1 MSLGE
6 VVIIK
11 YFGSGLN
18 KPLFSNCLEFIYSTN
33 VNALHVFFVLKRK
46 GINKMEK
53 ANELLK
59 LIEEK
64 KYQEYKKVVNEL
76 PEIDVA
82 QWIEELQ
89 EEQMIIAFRALP
101 KDLAADVFSYLSS
114 DSQQLIIN
122 GITDKELKNIVEDL
136 YIDDAVDMLDEA
148 PANVVQRVLQNASN
162 ETRDLINQFL
172 NYKEDTAGSIMTA
185 EFLDL
190 KKGMTVKEALDR
202 IRRICK
208 DKETSYTC
216 YVLDKN
222 RILEGMITVKTILMA
237 KDEEMIDDLMDT
249 QVIYTTTNEDKENV
263 AKLLSKYDLF
273 ALPVVDNENRMVGI
287 VTIDDAVDVIEDE
300 ATEDFEKMAAMLPS
314 DRPYLESKVTTLFK
328 NRIVWLIV
336 LMISGIIV
344 GEILGY
350 YEAKIAAIPL
360 LVTFVPMLN
369 DTGGNCGN
377 QSSTMVIRGLTTG
390 DITTKDWLKV
400 WWKEFRVSLLVSIVL
415 ASFNFIRIA
424 FFTKAPEGV
433 NVYMI
438 AISVSG
444 ALFLTVILAKSVG
457 GLLPILAKKLKL
469 DPAVM
474 AAP

>member
-1 MSLGE
+1 
-6 VVIIK
+6 
-11 YFGSGLN
+11 
-18 KPLFSNCLEFIYSTN
+18 
-33 VNALHVFFVLKRK
+33 
-46 GINKMEK
+46 MEK

-64 KYQEYKKVVNEL
+64 KYQEYKNVVNEL

-162 ETRDLINQFL
+162 ETRALINQFL

-222 RILEGMITVKTILMA
+222 RILEGMITVKTILMT

-474 AAP
+474 AAPLITTLVDAAAIVIYFTFVSHLLF

>member
-1 MSLGE
+1 
-6 VVIIK
+6 
-11 YFGSGLN
+11 
-18 KPLFSNCLEFIYSTN
+18 
-33 VNALHVFFVLKRK
+33 
-46 GINKMEK
+46 MEK

-162 ETRDLINQFL
+162 ETRALINQFL

-190 KKGMTVKEALDR
+190 KKGMTIKEALDR

-237 KDEEMIDDLMDT
+237 KDKEMIDDLMDT

-438 AISVSG
+438 AFSVSG

-474 AAP
+474 AAPLITTLVDAAAIIIYFTFVSHLLF

>member
-1 MSLGE
+1 
-6 VVIIK
+6 
-11 YFGSGLN
+11 
-18 KPLFSNCLEFIYSTN
+18 
-33 VNALHVFFVLKRK
+33 
-46 GINKMEK
+46 MEK

-162 ETRDLINQFL
+162 ETRALINQFL

-314 DRPYLESKVTTLFK
+314 DRAYLESKVTTLFK

-438 AISVSG
+438 AVSVSG
-444 ALFLTVILAKSVG
+444 ALFLIVILAKSVG

-474 AAP
+474 AAPLITTLVDAAAIIIYFTFVSHLLF

>member
-1 MSLGE
+1 
-6 VVIIK
+6 
-11 YFGSGLN
+11 
-18 KPLFSNCLEFIYSTN
+18 
-33 VNALHVFFVLKRK
+33 
-46 GINKMEK
+46 MEK

-162 ETRDLINQFL
+162 ETRALINQFL

-314 DRPYLESKVTTLFK
+314 DRAYLESKVTTLFK

-444 ALFLTVILAKSVG
+444 ALFLIVILAKSVG

-474 AAP
+474 AAPLITTLVDAAAIIIYFTFVSHLLF

>member
-1 MSLGE
+1 
-6 VVIIK
+6 
-11 YFGSGLN
+11 
-18 KPLFSNCLEFIYSTN
+18 
-33 VNALHVFFVLKRK
+33 
-46 GINKMEK
+46 MEK

-162 ETRDLINQFL
+162 ETRALINQFL
-172 NYKEDTAGSIMTA
+172 NYKEDMAGSIMTA

-222 RILEGMITVKTILMA
+222 RLLEGMITVKTILMA

-444 ALFLTVILAKSVG
+444 ALFLTEKIKKSVG

-474 AAP
+474 AAPLITTLVDAAAIIIYFTFVSHLLF

>member
-1 MSLGE
+1 
-6 VVIIK
+6 
-11 YFGSGLN
+11 
-18 KPLFSNCLEFIYSTN
+18 
-33 VNALHVFFVLKRK
+33 
-46 GINKMEK
+46 MEK

-314 DRPYLESKVTTLFK
+314 DRAYLESKVTTLFK

-474 AAP
+474 AAPLITTLVDAAAIIIYFTFVSHLLF

>member
-1 MSLGE
+1 
-6 VVIIK
+6 
-11 YFGSGLN
+11 
-18 KPLFSNCLEFIYSTN
+18 
-33 VNALHVFFVLKRK
+33 
-46 GINKMEK
+46 MEK

-162 ETRDLINQFL
+162 ETRALINQFL

-190 KKGMTVKEALDR
+190 KKGMTIKEALDR

-444 ALFLTVILAKSVG
+444 ALFLTVILAKSIG

-474 AAP
+474 AAPLITTLVDAAAIIIYFTFVSHLLF

>member
-1 MSLGE
+1 
-6 VVIIK
+6 
-11 YFGSGLN
+11 
-18 KPLFSNCLEFIYSTN
+18 
-33 VNALHVFFVLKRK
+33 
-46 GINKMEK
+46 MEK

-64 KYQEYKKVVNEL
+64 KYQEYKKIVNEL

-162 ETRDLINQFL
+162 ETRALINQFL

-237 KDEEMIDDLMDT
+237 KDEEIIDDLMDT

-444 ALFLTVILAKSVG
+444 ALFLIVILAKSVG

-474 AAP
+474 AAPLITTLVDAAAIIIYFTFVSHLLF